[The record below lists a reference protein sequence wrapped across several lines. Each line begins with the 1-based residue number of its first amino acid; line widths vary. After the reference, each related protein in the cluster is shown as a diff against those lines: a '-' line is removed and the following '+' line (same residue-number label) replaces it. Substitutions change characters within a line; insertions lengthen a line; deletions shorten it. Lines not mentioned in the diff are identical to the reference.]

1 MDKFLISDVFC
12 DETVTRERQL
22 FEGYSD
28 LSVKG
33 APLIRRRCLFEP
45 YLFDKESCE
54 NSEWLLDDNYFCK
67 KNSIIV
73 VLYGHKYTSADW
85 KKLS

>member
-1 MDKFLISDVFC
+1 MDKFLISDEFC
-12 DETVTRERQL
+12 DETVIRGRRL

-33 APLIRRRCLFEP
+33 APLIRGRCLFEP
-45 YLFDKESCE
+45 YLFDKGSCK
-54 NSEWLLDDNYFCK
+54 NSEWLLDDNYFRN